1 MCHSWLYFFGHMA
14 KSTEEKSVLFLLLS
28 LPILVGVKSLNI
40 LFGIALLVLDF
51 SDMSLFLILKEYVVV
66 FFIFMFELD

>member
-1 MCHSWLYFFGHMA
+1 
-14 KSTEEKSVLFLLLS
+14 
-28 LPILVGVKSLNI
+28 
-40 LFGIALLVLDF
+40 LVLDF